1 MSQTEIRHG
10 EVGPAPAGRG
20 PGRVG
25 SAGRGSGVDRSH
37 GRDPRAWIAPVVADD
52 DDPAG
57 DSGSSAGPERQ
68 QLIRDF
74 GGAMVLTGQALRL
87 VPFTLRHYLPEVVRQ
102 AGILVLSSSVV
113 IWILMMT
120 LAAEGSLEGHYILR
134 QLGAADYTSI
144 FTSTG
149 EYSAHP
155 SLFGWALAA
164 KVGCGLVAE
173 LGSMRIS
180 EEIDALEVMG
190 VDSVAY
196 LVTTRILAI
205 LFVMPFWLFAA
216 FGLMF
221 LTSHIFSVYYFNSV
235 SPGGYETV
243 FWTFMTKSDFFS
255 AIGCAM
261 LIGVGIIFVG
271 CYYGFTARG
280 GPVGVGNNTAK
291 SMVVNLIIIG
301 IIGVIAQQLFFSDLP
316 RAPIAN

>member
-1 MSQTEIRHG
+1 MTQTHARGGGFDEPDTQVLER
-10 EVGPAPAGRG
+10 VQAG
-20 PGRVG
+20 V
-25 SAGRGSGVDRSH
+25 
-37 GRDPRAWIAPVVADD
+37 DD
-52 DDPAG
+52 DDDDDDDDDGP
-57 DSGSSAGPERQ
+57 SGPERQ

-87 VPFTLRHYLPEVVRQ
+87 VPFTLRHYLTEVVRQ

-190 VDSVAY
+190 IDSVAY

-221 LTSHIFSVYYFNSV
+221 LTSHIFSVYFFNSV

-271 CYYGFTARG
+271 CYYGFTASG
-280 GPVGVGNNTAK
+280 GPVGVGNSTAK

-301 IIGVIAQQLFFSDLP
+301 IVGVIAQQLFFSDLP

>member
-1 MSQTEIRHG
+1 MTQTH
-10 EVGPAPAGRG
+10 VRG
-20 PGRVG
+20 GGFDEPDTQVLRRVH
-25 SAGRGSGVDRSH
+25 V
-37 GRDPRAWIAPVVADD
+37 DD
-52 DDPAG
+52 DD
-57 DSGSSAGPERQ
+57 DDDDDDQGSSGEPRQ

-87 VPFTLRHYLPEVVRQ
+87 VPFTLRHYLTEVVRQ

-190 VDSVAY
+190 IDSVAY

-221 LTSHIFSVYYFNSV
+221 LTSHVFSVYFFNSV

-271 CYYGFTARG
+271 CYYGFTASG

-301 IIGVIAQQLFFSDLP
+301 IVGVIAQQLFFSDLP

>member
-1 MSQTEIRHG
+1 MST
-10 EVGPAPAGRG
+10 
-20 PGRVG
+20 
-25 SAGRGSGVDRSH
+25 SAESGTRSGVGAEVSEDAPDKEELH
-37 GRDPRAWIAPVVADD
+37 RAGQEA
-52 DDPAG
+52 
-57 DSGSSAGPERQ
+57 STERR

-74 GGAMVLTGQALRL
+74 GGAMILTGRALKL
-87 VPFTLRHYLPEVVRQ
+87 VPYTLRHYLSEVVRQ

-149 EYSAHP
+149 EYSAQP

-180 EEIDALEVMG
+180 DEIDALEVMG
-190 VDSVAY
+190 INSVAY
-196 LVTTRILAI
+196 LETTRILAI
-205 LFVMPFWLFAA
+205 LFVMPFWLFVA

-221 LTSHIFSVYYFNSV
+221 LTSHIFSVYFFNSV

-243 FWTFMTKSDFFS
+243 FWTFMTKPDFFS

-271 CYYGFTARG
+271 CYYGFNASG

-301 IIGVIAQQLFFSDLP
+301 IIGVIAQQLFFHGLP

>member
-1 MSQTEIRHG
+1 MDRVHG
-10 EVGPAPAGRG
+10 
-20 PGRVG
+20 
-25 SAGRGSGVDRSH
+25 GV
-37 GRDPRAWIAPVVADD
+37 DD
-52 DDPAG
+52 DD
-57 DSGSSAGPERQ
+57 DDDDDQGSPEAPRQ

-87 VPFTLRHYLPEVVRQ
+87 VPFTLRHYLTEVVRQ

-190 VDSVAY
+190 IDSVAY

-221 LTSHIFSVYYFNSV
+221 LTSHVFSVYYFNSV

-271 CYYGFTARG
+271 CYYGFTASG

-291 SMVVNLIIIG
+291 SMVVNLVIIG
-301 IIGVIAQQLFFSDLP
+301 IVGVIAQQLFFSDLP

>member
-1 MSQTEIRHG
+1 MTQTH
-10 EVGPAPAGRG
+10 VRG
-20 PGRVG
+20 GGFDEPETQILGRV
-25 SAGRGSGVDRSH
+25 RDGV
-37 GRDPRAWIAPVVADD
+37 DD
-52 DDPAG
+52 DD
-57 DSGSSAGPERQ
+57 DDDDDDQVSSGPPRQ

-87 VPFTLRHYLPEVVRQ
+87 VPFTLRHYLTEVVRQ

-190 VDSVAY
+190 IDSVAY

-221 LTSHIFSVYYFNSV
+221 LTSHIFSVYFFNSV

-271 CYYGFTARG
+271 CYYGFTASG

-301 IIGVIAQQLFFSDLP
+301 IVGVIAQQLFFSDLP

>member
-1 MSQTEIRHG
+1 
-10 EVGPAPAGRG
+10 
-20 PGRVG
+20 
-25 SAGRGSGVDRSH
+25 
-37 GRDPRAWIAPVVADD
+37 
-52 DDPAG
+52 
-57 DSGSSAGPERQ
+57 
-68 QLIRDF
+68 
-74 GGAMVLTGQALRL
+74 
-87 VPFTLRHYLPEVVRQ
+87 
-102 AGILVLSSSVV
+102 VV

-190 VDSVAY
+190 IDSVAY
-196 LVTTRILAI
+196 LVSTRILAI

-221 LTSHIFSVYYFNSV
+221 LTSHVFSVYFFKSV

-271 CYYGFTARG
+271 CYYGFTASG

-301 IIGVIAQQLFFSDLP
+301 IVGVIAQQLFFSDLP

>member
-1 MSQTEIRHG
+1 MTQQADVRG
-10 EVGPAPAGRG
+10 GRG
-20 PGRVG
+20 GGYDESDTQIIGRV
-25 SAGRGSGVDRSH
+25 
-37 GRDPRAWIAPVVADD
+37 RAEVDD
-52 DDPAG
+52 DDDDDDDVAVS
-57 DSGSSAGPERQ
+57 SGAPRQ

-87 VPFTLRHYLPEVVRQ
+87 VPFTLRHYLTEVVRQ
-102 AGILVLSSSVV
+102 AGILVLSSTVV

-190 VDSVAY
+190 IDSVAY

-205 LFVMPFWLFAA
+205 LFVMPFWLFTA

-221 LTSHIFSVYYFNSV
+221 LTSHVFSVYFFNSV

-271 CYYGFTARG
+271 CYYGFTASG

-301 IIGVIAQQLFFSDLP
+301 IVGVIAQQLFFSDLP

>member
-1 MSQTEIRHG
+1 MTQTDVRGSETD
-10 EVGPAPAGRG
+10 GPAPDGDASGEKAGR
-20 PGRVG
+20 
-25 SAGRGSGVDRSH
+25 
-37 GRDPRAWIAPVVADD
+37 
-52 DDPAG
+52 PA
-57 DSGSSAGPERQ
+57 AAERR
-68 QLIRDF
+68 QLTADF
-74 GGAMVLTGQALRL
+74 GGAMILTGKALGL
-87 VPFTLRHYLPEVVRQ
+87 VPFTLRYYLSEVIRQ

-180 EEIDALEVMG
+180 DEIDALEVMG
-190 VDSVAY
+190 INSVAY

-205 LFVMPFWLFAA
+205 LFVMPFWLFVA

-221 LTSHIFSVYYFNSV
+221 LTSHIFSVYFFHSV

-243 FWTFMTKSDFFS
+243 FWTFMTKPDFFS

-271 CYYGFTARG
+271 CYYGFTASG

-301 IIGVIAQQLFFSDLP
+301 IIGVIAQQLFFADLP

>member
-1 MSQTEIRHG
+1 MTQTDVRG
-10 EVGPAPAGRG
+10 SKADGPAPDGAASGEKAGR
-20 PGRVG
+20 P
-25 SAGRGSGVDRSH
+25 A
-37 GRDPRAWIAPVVADD
+37 VA
-52 DDPAG
+52 
-57 DSGSSAGPERQ
+57 ERR
-68 QLIRDF
+68 QLTADF
-74 GGAMVLTGQALRL
+74 GGAMILTGKALGL
-87 VPFTLRHYLPEVVRQ
+87 VPFTLRYYLSEVVRQ

-180 EEIDALEVMG
+180 DEIDALEVMG
-190 VDSVAY
+190 INSVAY

-205 LFVMPFWLFAA
+205 LFVMPFWLFVA

-221 LTSHIFSVYYFNSV
+221 LTSHIFSVYFFHSV

-243 FWTFMTKSDFFS
+243 FWTFMTKPDFFS

-271 CYYGFTARG
+271 CYYGFTASG

>member
-1 MSQTEIRHG
+1 MTQQADVRGDGFEEPDTQVMDRVHG
-10 EVGPAPAGRG
+10 
-20 PGRVG
+20 
-25 SAGRGSGVDRSH
+25 GV
-37 GRDPRAWIAPVVADD
+37 DD
-52 DDPAG
+52 DD
-57 DSGSSAGPERQ
+57 DDDDDQGSPEAPRQ

-87 VPFTLRHYLPEVVRQ
+87 VPFTLRHYLTEVVRQ

-190 VDSVAY
+190 IDSVAY

-221 LTSHIFSVYYFNSV
+221 LTSHVFSVYYFNSV

-271 CYYGFTARG
+271 CYYGFTASG

-291 SMVVNLIIIG
+291 SMVVNLVIIG
-301 IIGVIAQQLFFSDLP
+301 IVGVIAQQLFFSDLP

>member
-1 MSQTEIRHG
+1 MTQPGSDATAANDDGDGDQKPVATR
-10 EVGPAPAGRG
+10 PAPA
-20 PGRVG
+20 
-25 SAGRGSGVDRSH
+25 
-37 GRDPRAWIAPVVADD
+37 
-52 DDPAG
+52 
-57 DSGSSAGPERQ
+57 ERQ

-74 GGAMVLTGQALRL
+74 GGAMILTGRALRL
-87 VPFTLRHYLPEVVRQ
+87 VPFTLRYHTTEVLRQ
-102 AGILVLSSSVV
+102 AGILVLSSSAV
-113 IWILMMT
+113 IWVLMMT

-134 QLGAADYTSI
+134 QLGAADYTAI

-180 EEIDALEVMG
+180 DEIDALEVMG
-190 VDSVAY
+190 INSVSY

-205 LFVMPFWLFAA
+205 LFVMPFWLFVA

-221 LTSHIFSVYYFNSV
+221 FTSHMFSVYYFHSV

-271 CYYGFTARG
+271 CYYGFTASG

-291 SMVVNLIIIG
+291 SMVMNLIIIG
-301 IIGVIAQQLFFSDLP
+301 IIGVIAQQLFFSQLP
-316 RAPIAN
+316 HAPIAN

>member
-1 MSQTEIRHG
+1 MTQQADVRGDGFDEPDTQVMDRVHG
-10 EVGPAPAGRG
+10 
-20 PGRVG
+20 
-25 SAGRGSGVDRSH
+25 GV
-37 GRDPRAWIAPVVADD
+37 DD
-52 DDPAG
+52 DD
-57 DSGSSAGPERQ
+57 DDDDDQGSPEAPRQ

-87 VPFTLRHYLPEVVRQ
+87 VPFTLRHYLTEVVRQ

-190 VDSVAY
+190 IDSVAY

-205 LFVMPFWLFAA
+205 LFVMPFWLFVA

-221 LTSHIFSVYYFNSV
+221 LTSHVFSVYYFNSV

-271 CYYGFTARG
+271 CYYGFTASG

-291 SMVVNLIIIG
+291 SMVVNLVIIG
-301 IIGVIAQQLFFSDLP
+301 IVGVIAQQLFFSDLP

>member
-1 MSQTEIRHG
+1 MTQQAD
-10 EVGPAPAGRG
+10 VRG
-20 PGRVG
+20 GGFDEPDTQILGRVH
-25 SAGRGSGVDRSH
+25 AE
-37 GRDPRAWIAPVVADD
+37 IDD
-52 DDPAG
+52 DD
-57 DSGSSAGPERQ
+57 DDDEVVSSGPPRQ

-87 VPFTLRHYLPEVVRQ
+87 VPFTLRHYLTEVVRQ

-190 VDSVAY
+190 IDSVAY

-221 LTSHIFSVYYFNSV
+221 LTSHVFSVYFFNSV

-271 CYYGFTARG
+271 CYYGFTASG

-301 IIGVIAQQLFFSDLP
+301 IVGVIAQQLFFSDLP

>member
-1 MSQTEIRHG
+1 MTQQADVRGDGFEEPDTQVMDRVHG
-10 EVGPAPAGRG
+10 
-20 PGRVG
+20 
-25 SAGRGSGVDRSH
+25 GV
-37 GRDPRAWIAPVVADD
+37 DD
-52 DDPAG
+52 DD
-57 DSGSSAGPERQ
+57 DDDDDQGSPEAPRQ

-87 VPFTLRHYLPEVVRQ
+87 VPFTLRHYLTEVVRQ

-190 VDSVAY
+190 IDSVAY

-221 LTSHIFSVYYFNSV
+221 LTSHVFSVYYFNSV

-271 CYYGFTARG
+271 CYYGFTASG

-291 SMVVNLIIIG
+291 SMVVNLVIIG
-301 IIGVIAQQLFFSDLP
+301 IVGVIAQQLFFSDLP
-316 RAPIAN
+316 RAPIANYAIAHL

>member
-1 MSQTEIRHG
+1 MTQRAD
-10 EVGPAPAGRG
+10 VRG
-20 PGRVG
+20 GGFEEPDTQVLDRVG
-25 SAGRGSGVDRSH
+25 V
-37 GRDPRAWIAPVVADD
+37 DD
-52 DDPAG
+52 DD
-57 DSGSSAGPERQ
+57 DDDDEVSSGPERA

-87 VPFTLRHYLPEVVRQ
+87 VPFTLRHYLTEVVRQ

-190 VDSVAY
+190 IDSVAY

-221 LTSHIFSVYYFNSV
+221 LTSHMFSVYFFNSV

-271 CYYGFTARG
+271 CYYGFTASG

-301 IIGVIAQQLFFSDLP
+301 IVGVIAQQLFFSDLP

>member
-1 MSQTEIRHG
+1 MIMAEH
-10 EVGPAPAGRG
+10 
-20 PGRVG
+20 
-25 SAGRGSGVDRSH
+25 SAQVVVDE
-37 GRDPRAWIAPVVADD
+37 DEAEEPVKA
-52 DDPAG
+52 
-57 DSGSSAGPERQ
+57 AGPVRG
-68 QLIRDF
+68 QLVRDF
-74 GGAMVLTGQALRL
+74 GGAMILTGKALGL
-87 VPFTLRHYLPEVVRQ
+87 VPFTLRNYLSEVVRQ

-149 EYSAHP
+149 EYSAEP

-180 EEIDALEVMG
+180 DEIDALEVMG
-190 VDSVAY
+190 INSVAY

-205 LFVMPFWLFAA
+205 LFVMPFWLFIA
-216 FGLMF
+216 FGFMF
-221 LTSHIFSVYYFNSV
+221 LTSHIFSVYFFHSV

-243 FWTFMTKSDFFS
+243 FWTFMTKPDFFS

-271 CYYGFTARG
+271 CYYGFTASG
-280 GPVGVGNNTAK
+280 GPVGVGNNTAR